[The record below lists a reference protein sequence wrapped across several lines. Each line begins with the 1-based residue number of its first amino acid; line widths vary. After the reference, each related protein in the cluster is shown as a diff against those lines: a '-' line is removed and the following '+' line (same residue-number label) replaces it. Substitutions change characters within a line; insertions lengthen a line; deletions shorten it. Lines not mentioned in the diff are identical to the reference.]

1 MPEELTLAELLAQA
15 DEAAVE
21 ENEAEAQEE
30 DEAVVNPVLP
40 SGAEILWA
48 LIFFAALWAAMK
60 YILLPPVQK
69 TRAERAAKIAAAK
82 DAAGGASADVADKQ
96 AAYDATIATARSEA
110 TSLFDAARAEIEAHR
125 ATVVGAAEAEVV
137 TLHESAAAE
146 LATARSAAVGAL
158 RSEVSAVAVG
168 AASSVLG
175 SSVDAGSAQSVID
188 AVLDGSTA

>member
-1 MPEELTLAELLAQA
+1 VPEELTLAELLAQA
-15 DEAAVE
+15 DEAQGE
-21 ENEAEAQEE
+21 EHEAEAHEE
-30 DEAVVNPVLP
+30 DDAVVNPVLP

-82 DAAGGASADVADKQ
+82 DAVGGASADVADKQ
-96 AAYDATIATARSEA
+96 AAYDATIATARTEA
-110 TSLFDAARAEIEAHR
+110 TSLFDAARVEIEAHR
-125 ATVVGAAEAEVV
+125 ATVVGAAEAEVA

-146 LATARSAAVGAL
+146 LATARSAAVGSL
-158 RSEVSAVAVG
+158 RSDVSAVAVG
-168 AASSVLG
+168 AASTVLG

-188 AVLDGSTA
+188 AVLDGGAA